1 MLTRM
6 YMAASCFSIYS
17 GFFCESLQW
26 MSEEKNSHGLWPSE
40 LKSIN
45 TLTAVFVER
54 VSPSLFQTLMTLNF
68 YYNFFLRFLINRYI
82 STLY

>member
-1 MLTRM
+1 
-6 YMAASCFSIYS
+6 
-17 GFFCESLQW
+17 

-68 YYNFFLRFLINRYI
+68 LL
-82 STLY
+82 